1 MKVIKFEQ
9 GQKVARIVKNEI
21 KIGTIVNMYLDL
33 DDPIAVVDFDGDY
46 LKVPVGE
53 IAPYEEPKKEDPKE
67 KEPKEKE
74 SITITPDQF
83 HDITTSI
90 IGEECAK
97 MGPAGLMV
105 GMAMSIIMAKIH
117 TALFTDGVEN
127 D

>member
-21 KIGTIVNMYLDL
+21 KIGTIVNMYSDL

-74 SITITPDQF
+74 SITITPDKF
-83 HDITTSI
+83 RKIVAHEVSETLDELGPEATIMSFAFITF
-90 IGEECAK
+90 A
-97 MGPAGLMV
+97 AQLHRV
-105 GMAMSIIMAKIH
+105 
-117 TALFTDGVEN
+117 LFMDEAES